1 MMIST
6 ISAPYCVRLFSS
18 DDSCAAVPGDG
29 LFGDGSRQ
37 STMHKIGT
45 SRLLDANMLFALL
58 AKFECD
64 FRMKGGMN
72 SVS

>member
-1 MMIST
+1 MVIST
-6 ISAPYCVRLFSS
+6 ISAPNCVRHFSS
-18 DDSCAAVPGDG
+18 DDSCAAVKGNG
-29 LFGDGSRQ
+29 FGDHTRQ
-37 STMHKIGT
+37 STMHIIGT
-45 SRLLDANMLFALL
+45 SRLLDTDMLIAHF